1 MWRPFPALG
10 RILAQN
16 DVVRCAAVAAF
27 DIREE
32 APALVQAC
40 LAADLPRLT
49 LLARLLV
56 TCVGTFDATGGAA
69 IDSGDRLLCYAA
81 RSRLRGL
88 LERQVLAPL
97 FSAPRYG
104 CLAPRGQCAFVRE
117 VVERELRGDGEL
129 RSILLGLERFRADGR
144 VFAEPPEPPAKDSSS
159 FKSFRGLSFRP
170 PSFKSR
176 RTVSG
181 GGRIQGTG
189 ERLGLASGLS
199 GERSSGGGRSSG
211 SGRSSGARSLAGW
224 RISGLGRPSRAASV
238 DGRTMLGGHRSPSNN
253 GRYSPFVH
261 DYRSPSVNGHRS
273 PSVDRH
279 GDPSII
285 RSRTPSLIGSRNP
298 SIDGHRDPSI
308 DGPSGPPAITLCP
321 RCRERAERKLREGF
335 DKFWEEVPRIF
346 NTAGWQVLYKDDV

>member
-159 FKSFRGLSFRP
+159 FKSFRGLSFRS

-189 ERLGLASGLS
+189 ERLGLASGSS

-273 PSVDRH
+273 PSVNRH

-298 SIDGHRDPSI
+298 SIDGHHDSTTV
-308 DGPSGPPAITLCP
+308 GPSGPPAITLCP

-346 NTAGWQVLYKDDV
+346 DTAGWQVLYKDDV